1 MKTLR
6 QIILSA
12 AALLMGLPGLGAD
25 ATGRPKIYGIAFV
38 KVKATDIEK
47 SKAFYGGVLGLQSGG
62 PACKGVANPCFSIN
76 AAQHV
81 ELLNRAGR

>member
-1 MKTLR
+1 M
-6 QIILSA
+6 
-12 AALLMGLPGLGAD
+12 
-25 ATGRPKIYGIAFV
+25 

-62 PACKGVANPCFSIN
+62 PACKGVANLCFSIN

-81 ELLNRAGR
+81 ELLKTSREIRVRFCRRSD